1 MNKNILISTGKTGGH
16 IVPAILVSEEY
27 HRINPKAK
35 IIFAVLGGSNVLE
48 IFPSNE
54 EHIYFIDLKNW
65 KTFNPAVLIFSV
77 IRVYKKIK
85 ENNVSNVLIFGSY
98 LSIPVAIASL
108 LAGVNLYLH
117 EQNVLPGRA
126 NRFIAIFSKKIFVSY
141 IESSKYFLPHL
152 RKKIICTGNPV
163 RKFSFGEVE
172 EKNQILFLGGSQ
184 GAQTLNEL
192 IINNLNKI
200 RNHSSVKF
208 ILITGKK
215 NYNEVLRKISDNQ
228 PENLELIPFTRDI
241 LSIMANSK
249 LIVSRAGAATLS
261 EIALTGKPSI
271 LVPYPFA
278 CDNHQEVNARYF
290 EKKGASFVIKNEEIK
305 DKFDFIMNLF
315 NSSLKLKEMGKASKS
330 LFISD
335 ASDKIVKELC

>member
-35 IIFAVLGGSNVLE
+35 IIFAVLEGSNILE

-54 EHIYFIDLKNW
+54 EHIDFVDLKNW
-65 KTFNPAVLIFSV
+65 KTFNPSIFMFSI
-77 IRVYKKIK
+77 IRIYKKIK

-108 LAGVNLYLH
+108 LAGANLYLH

-126 NRFIAIFSKKIFVSY
+126 NRVIAIFSKKIFVSY
-141 IESSKYFLPHL
+141 IESSKYFLPCL

-200 RNHSSVKF
+200 RDHPLVKF

-215 NYNEVLRKISDNQ
+215 NYKEVFRKISNNW
-228 PENLELIPFTRDI
+228 PKNLELIPFTEDI
-241 LSIMANSK
+241 LNIMANSK

-271 LVPYPFA
+271 LIPYPFA
-278 CDNHQEVNARYF
+278 CDNHQEINARYF
-290 EKKGASFVIKNEEIK
+290 EKRGASFVIKNERIT

-315 NSSLKLKEMGKASKS
+315 NSPLKLKEMEKASRN
-330 LFISD
+330 LLVPD
-335 ASDKIVKELC
+335 ASYKIVKELC